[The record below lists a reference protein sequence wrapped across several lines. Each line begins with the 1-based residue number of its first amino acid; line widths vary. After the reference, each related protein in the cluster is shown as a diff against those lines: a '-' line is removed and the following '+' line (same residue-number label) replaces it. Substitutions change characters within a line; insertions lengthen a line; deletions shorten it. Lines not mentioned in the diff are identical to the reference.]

1 MASVAGI
8 FHVYVPADVS
18 TDFAMVFTSFP
29 AFQSWIFTWAPGLP
43 VDDQVIACVLPR
55 DQEAPAVGAVTLM
68 LLVTVRASPAK
79 SAAAQKPEAMHDT
92 ELSPLPPPSMV
103 TGVAHDVPFQVRA
116 WPLRSAAVH
125 TVDDVHDTE

>member
-1 MASVAGI
+1 LGAAPRYTGAD
-8 FHVYVPADVS
+8 HVDPAD
-18 TDFAMVFTSFP
+18 
-29 AFQSWIFTWAPGLP
+29 
-43 VDDQVIACVLPR
+43 
-55 DQEAPAVGAVTLM
+55 
-68 LLVTVRASPAK
+68 VRASPAK